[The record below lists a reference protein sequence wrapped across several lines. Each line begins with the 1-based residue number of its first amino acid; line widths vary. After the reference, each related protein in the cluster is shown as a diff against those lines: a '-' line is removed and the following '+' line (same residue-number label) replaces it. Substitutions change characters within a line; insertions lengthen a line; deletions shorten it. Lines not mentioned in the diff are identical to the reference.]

1 MARWFLPGA
10 LVLASACAPGAA
22 QPAPIMTPA
31 PSRPDGVLTVGSV
44 SMTVGR
50 EHEVV
55 EPFADYLAARL
66 ARFNIGRAR
75 VVVVDSLHTMVEEIN
90 SDRVDIYIDSPF
102 PVAFVASRGAKVR
115 VLLRRWK
122 RGSDEYRSVMFTR
135 NDSGIDAL
143 DGLRG
148 QMIAFG
154 EPFSTTGFLLPKA
167 TLAAAGFELVHFQD
181 PAATVAPGNV
191 GYVFSNDSENT
202 MFWVLKGKVA
212 AGAVNE
218 EYYAMLAGTRA
229 DELKVLR
236 RTQTLPR
243 NIVCA
248 RANLDPELVSA
259 IVEVLLAMK
268 DDDEGRSVLQAFEDT
283 TRFDRFPQG
292 DEQALAEVVDML
304 PFVESDLGK

>member
-1 MARWFLPGA
+1 MAA
-10 LVLASACAPGAA
+10 MVLASACARGAA
-22 QPAPIMTPA
+22 QPAPVETPGA
-31 PSRPDGVLTVGSV
+31 PRADGVLTVGSV
-44 SMTVGR
+44 SMTLGR

-55 EPFADYLAARL
+55 QPFADYLAARL

-75 VVVVDSLHTMVEEIN
+75 VVVVDSLHMMIDEIN
-90 SDRVDIYIDSPF
+90 TNQVDLYIDSPF
-102 PVAFVASRGAKVR
+102 PVAFVASRGADVK

-122 RGSDEYRSVMFTR
+122 RGSDEYRSVIFTR
-135 NDSGIDAL
+135 NDSGVESL

-148 QMIAFG
+148 RMIAFG

-167 TLAAAGFELVHFQD
+167 TLAAAGLELDHFQD

-202 MFWVLKGKVA
+202 MFWVLKGKVT

-218 EYYAMLAGTRA
+218 EYFGMLAGRRA
-229 DELKVLR
+229 DELRVLY
-236 RTQTLPR
+236 RTKTLPR

-248 RANLDPELVSA
+248 RASLDPELMSA
-259 IVEVLLAMK
+259 IVDVLLSMK
-268 DDDEGRSVLQAFEDT
+268 DDDEGRSVLQAFEGT
-283 TRFDRFPQG
+283 TDFDRFPQG
-292 DEQALAEVVDML
+292 DEQALADVVAML

>member
-1 MARWFLPGA
+1 MM
-10 LVLASACAPGAA
+10 
-22 QPAPIMTPA
+22 I
-31 PSRPDGVLTVGSV
+31 D
-44 SMTVGR
+44 
-50 EHEVV
+50 
-55 EPFADYLAARL
+55 
-66 ARFNIGRAR
+66 
-75 VVVVDSLHTMVEEIN
+75 EIN
-90 SDRVDIYIDSPF
+90 TNRVDLYIDSPF
-102 PVAFVASRGAKVR
+102 PVAFVASRGADVK

-122 RGSDEYRSVMFTR
+122 RGSDEYRSVIFTR
-135 NDSGIDAL
+135 NDSGVESL

-148 QMIAFG
+148 RMIAFG

-167 TLAAAGFELVHFQD
+167 TLAAAGLELDHFQD

-202 MFWVLKGKVA
+202 MFWVLKGKVT

-218 EYYAMLAGTRA
+218 EYFGMLAGRRA
-229 DELKVLR
+229 DELRVLH
-236 RTQTLPR
+236 RTKTLPR

-259 IVEVLLAMK
+259 IVDVLLAMK

-283 TRFDRFPQG
+283 TDFDRFPQG
-292 DEQALAEVVDML
+292 DEQALADVVEML